1 MGKKVAIIL
10 GNRVNDDGTI
20 TEIQKE
26 RLEMAIEIENEF
38 HPDYFILS
46 GGSPN
51 KLAGISEAKG
61 MYDYLV
67 AKGFNKD
74 KLILEYKNS
83 KKIYLFFTSIAW
95 TLMMITKLKSYQLG
109 KIMIVA
115 PLSSLTVILNI
126 IVSYFLLKEKS
137 NLIKKIIAGILI
149 IIGIILIK
157 L

>member
-1 MGKKVAIIL
+1 MSKKVAIIL

-26 RLEMAIEIENEF
+26 RLEMAIEIEKEF
-38 HPDYFILS
+38 SPDYFILS

-74 KLILEYKNS
+74 KLILEDKSFSTKQNAEFSIPIAEKLGAEIIIVCSSLYHFEDLQYHAMEHFINEV
-83 KKIYLFFTSIAW
+83 KKTNM
-95 TLMMITKLKSYQLG
+95 TLMIYTK
-109 KIMIVA
+109 
-115 PLSSLTVILNI
+115 
-126 IVSYFLLKEKS
+126 
-137 NLIKKIIAGILI
+137 
-149 IIGIILIK
+149 
-157 L
+157 